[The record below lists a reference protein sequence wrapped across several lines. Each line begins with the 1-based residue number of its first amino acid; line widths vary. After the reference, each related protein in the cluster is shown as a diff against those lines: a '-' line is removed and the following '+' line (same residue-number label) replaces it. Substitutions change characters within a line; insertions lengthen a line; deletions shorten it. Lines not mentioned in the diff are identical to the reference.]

1 MSAALIEI
9 RDVDGKLS
17 CSVHWCDDNAD
28 SAKYDHNS
36 GAHKAGAKI
45 IAFMDEAFGRLGD
58 AEIKTA
64 ADVEAALTERMAN
77 AHDHDAP
84 QDAVVVRPAQ

>member
-28 SAKYDHNS
+28 TAKYDAKS
-36 GAHKAGAKI
+36 GAHRAATKV
-45 IAFMDEAFGRLGD
+45 IAFMDEAFGRLD
-58 AEIKTA
+58 EPEVKTIATA
-64 ADVEAALTERMAN
+64 ADVEAALN
-77 AHDHDAP
+77 AAREV
-84 QDAVVVRPAQ
+84 AEG

>member
-28 SAKYDHNS
+28 TAKYDHKS
-36 GAHKAGAKI
+36 PAHQAGAKI
-45 IAFMDEAFGRLGD
+45 IAFMDEVFGRLGD
-58 AEIKTA
+58 AEIRTA
-64 ADVEAALTERMAN
+64 ADVEDALIAAREAGRAEQAGSLVLSGPN
-77 AHDHDAP
+77 G
-84 QDAVVVRPAQ
+84 

>member
-28 SAKYDHNS
+28 SAKYDHKS

-64 ADVEAALTERMAN
+64 ADVEAALN
-77 AHDHDAP
+77 AARDAADP
-84 QDAVVVRPAQ
+84 APAQLVLAGPDAA